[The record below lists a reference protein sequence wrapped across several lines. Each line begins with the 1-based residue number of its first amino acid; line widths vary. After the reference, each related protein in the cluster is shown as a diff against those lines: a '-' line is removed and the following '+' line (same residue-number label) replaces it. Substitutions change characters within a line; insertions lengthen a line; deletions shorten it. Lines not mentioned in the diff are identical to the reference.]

1 MSEAVEN
8 QTDLLVDDELH
19 ILMRE
24 YSIPHVAEFGQDLML
39 SQSQYAKVIFHDI
52 ADTYPTDADICC
64 RYSLTDGVT
73 VSQGDRIA
81 LFRVGWSSVQEHIAY
96 EWVPVTD
103 ATELQV
109 LFKASSLPKDEEE
122 FYQLCYVTINDLV
135 CGASVPF
142 QFRHPH
148 ENELCSVEEQDGMI
162 VVRSRTAFTEEK
174 LRQAFV
180 ANELLQK
187 EKGNLQEELEVIES
201 KYNKVSAELLSTL
214 QKLSMLE
221 TEKKALDKKLEDY
234 SHIERQVE
242 QLQQDLCASDK
253 DKNQT
258 VSKLN
263 KAEQHIQMLTA
274 TVDALSADKE
284 RMAQLLRNETQN
296 RTGTAAEIIQYKD
309 QVDSLTHMLEAL
321 TQSKE
326 LVAQELAVQRA
337 ANCELQEDIRN
348 LEIAR
353 QVVQNDFLGLQ
364 EEEKILQ
371 ERVVSAEKISE
382 ERAKQMND
390 LQKEKECLLSEL
402 VQAAS
407 KREKEIMMMTEV
419 YEGRLKDVA
428 NKVMLVEEDLH
439 MAKEEADERKKD
451 SAKTAEMNKCL
462 TQQLLEAQNKISEQ
476 EHSLAEITREKE
488 ILEADLWKIVE
499 SRRKLIVHNEHL
511 TNRLVDPENE
521 SSPLNLQLQDLS
533 DQLERKTHF
542 RKVFIDLEHRISNL
556 QIAQE
561 EATADKNIQLERIDA
576 ITERLLEL
584 DNEEGKLQYEQE
596 EVAAICDRQEKELTE
611 TINKLTYIEE
621 RWRKNYLM
629 EDDTHMYG
637 NFEMASL
644 KEAVGELTVFVESS
658 KMRMSEIDQR
668 MKEIKEE
675 KSVLMQQQSLALERK
690 NEYKICEE
698 EVYQELIELQE
709 QEREMV
715 YEWGG
720 PMPAV
725 QGQLDHSLVP
735 EERLPLTRQERAELR
750 QKLEETSS
758 LPEQQCGGLSAT
770 EVDVCLEKEQQLKLR
785 LQMAAEE
792 YRKLYTEKQKVEK
805 RLAKLY
811 HRLNEKKAKSS
822 SSSEQSEA
830 SSSAVRGQP
839 MTGELICLSQ
849 PAVSGSRN
857 DRALPLQ
864 GKGGRNVSS
873 VCPVCNVEFP
883 PGAFDL
889 FRQHFDGHLS

>member
-1 MSEAVEN
+1 
-8 QTDLLVDDELH
+8 
-19 ILMRE
+19 
-24 YSIPHVAEFGQDLML
+24 
-39 SQSQYAKVIFHDI
+39 
-52 ADTYPTDADICC
+52 
-64 RYSLTDGVT
+64 
-73 VSQGDRIA
+73 
-81 LFRVGWSSVQEHIAY
+81 
-96 EWVPVTD
+96 
-103 ATELQV
+103 
-109 LFKASSLPKDEEE
+109 
-122 FYQLCYVTINDLV
+122 
-135 CGASVPF
+135 
-142 QFRHPH
+142 
-148 ENELCSVEEQDGMI
+148 MI

-187 EKGNLQEELEVIES
+187 EKGNLQEELNIIES
-201 KYNKVSAELLSTL
+201 KYSKVSAELLATL
-214 QKLSMLE
+214 QKLSTLE
-221 TEKKALDKKLEDY
+221 TEKKVLDKKLEDN

-253 DKNQT
+253 EKNQT

-263 KAEQHIQMLTA
+263 KAEQHIRVLTA

-284 RMAQLLRNETQN
+284 HMSQLLRNETQN
-296 RTGTAAEIIQYKD
+296 RTGTAAEIIQCKD

-353 QVVQNDFLGLQ
+353 QVVQDDLLGLQ
-364 EEEKILQ
+364 EEKKILQ
-371 ERVVSAEKISE
+371 DRVVSAEKISD

-407 KREKEIMMMTEV
+407 KREKEIKMMTEV
-419 YEGRLKDVA
+419 YEGRLKDAA
-428 NKVMLVEEDLH
+428 NKVMLVEKDLH
-439 MAKEEADERKKD
+439 VAKEEADERKKD
-451 SAKTAEMNKCL
+451 AAETAETAEMNKRL

-476 EHSLAEITREKE
+476 EHSLAEVTREKE

-499 SRRKLIVHNEHL
+499 SRRKLIVHNDHL
-511 TNRLVDPENE
+511 TNRLVDLENE
-521 SSPLNLQLQDLS
+521 SSPLNLQPQDLS
-533 DQLERKTHF
+533 DQLERKAHF

-556 QIAQE
+556 AIARE

-576 ITERLLEL
+576 ITERLSEL
-584 DNEEGKLQYEQE
+584 DIEEGKLQCEQQ

-611 TINKLTYIEE
+611 TVNKLTYLED
-621 RWRKNYLM
+621 RWRKSYLM
-629 EDDTHMYG
+629 EDATYVYG
-637 NFEMASL
+637 DSDVASL

-658 KMRMSEIDQR
+658 EMRMSEIDQR

-675 KSVLMQQQSLALERK
+675 KSVLMQQRFLALERK
-690 NEYKICEE
+690 NEYKKCEE

-720 PMPAV
+720 PMPAL
-725 QGQLDHSLVP
+725 QGQLDHSVAP
-735 EERLPLTRQERAELR
+735 EERLALTRQERAELR
-750 QKLEETSS
+750 KKLEETSN
-758 LPEQQCGGLSAT
+758 LPEQQCGGLSAR

-830 SSSAVRGQP
+830 STFVVRGQP
-839 MTGELICLSQ
+839 MTGELVCLSQ
-849 PAVSGSRN
+849 SAVPGSRN
-857 DRALPLQ
+857 DTALPLQ
-864 GKGGRNVSS
+864 EKRGRNVSS

>member
-1 MSEAVEN
+1 MSEAVQN

-24 YSIPHVAEFGQDLML
+24 YSIPHVAELGQDSML

-73 VSQGDRIA
+73 VSHGDRIA
-81 LFRVGWSSVQEHIAY
+81 LYRVGWSSVQEHIAF

-109 LFKASSLPKDEEE
+109 LFKASSLPKDEDE

-148 ENELCSVEEQDGMI
+148 ENELCAVEEQDGMI
-162 VVRSRTAFTEEK
+162 VVRSRTAVTEEK

-187 EKGNLQEELEVIES
+187 EKGNLQKELKTIES
-201 KYNKVSAELLSTL
+201 KYSKVSAELLATL
-214 QKLSMLE
+214 QKLSKLE
-221 TEKKALDKKLEDY
+221 TDKKTLDKKLEDN
-234 SHIERQVE
+234 SHIELQVE

-253 DKNQT
+253 EKNQT
-258 VSKLN
+258 VSKLS
-263 KAEQHIQMLTA
+263 KAEQHIRMLTA

-284 RMAQLLRNETQN
+284 HMAQLLRNETQN
-296 RTGTAAEIIQYKD
+296 RSGTAAEVIQYKD
-309 QVDSLTHMLEAL
+309 QVDSLTYMLEAL

-337 ANCELQEDIRN
+337 ANRELQEDIRN

-353 QVVQNDFLGLQ
+353 KVVQNDMLGLQ
-364 EEEKILQ
+364 EEKKILQ
-371 ERVVSAEKISE
+371 DQVVGAEKISE
-382 ERAKQMND
+382 ERAKQIND

-407 KREKEIMMMTEV
+407 KREKELRMMTEV
-419 YEGRLKDVA
+419 YEGRLKDAA
-428 NKVMLVEEDLH
+428 NKVTLLEKDLH
-439 MAKEEADERKKD
+439 MAKTEADERKKD
-451 SAKTAEMNKCL
+451 GTETAEMNKRL
-462 TQQLLEAQNKISEQ
+462 AQQLLEAQNKISEQ
-476 EHSLAEITREKE
+476 EQSLAEITREKE
-488 ILEADLWKIVE
+488 GLEADLWKIVE
-499 SRRKLIVHNEHL
+499 SRRKLIIHNEHL
-511 TNRLVDPENE
+511 TNRLVDMENE
-521 SSPLNLQLQDLS
+521 SSPMKLQLQELNN
-533 DQLERKTHF
+533 QLERKTHF

-556 QIAQE
+556 AIAQE
-561 EATADKNIQLERIDA
+561 EATADKNVQLERISA
-576 ITERLLEL
+576 ITERLSEL
-584 DNEEGKLQYEQE
+584 DIEEGKLQCEHQ
-596 EVAAICDRQEKELTE
+596 EVAAICDQQENELTE
-611 TINKLTYIEE
+611 KADELTYVEE
-621 RWRKNYLM
+621 RFRKDYLM
-629 EDDTHMYG
+629 EGDPLMFG
-637 NFEMASL
+637 NSEVDNL
-644 KEAVGELTVFVESS
+644 KAAVCELTVFVESS
-658 KMRMSEIDQR
+658 RMRMTDIDQR

-675 KSVLMQQQSLALERK
+675 KSVLLQQQSHAVERK
-690 NEYKICEE
+690 NEYKKCEE

-720 PMPAV
+720 LMPAL
-725 QGQLDHSLVP
+725 QGQLDHTLAP

-750 QKLEETSS
+750 QKLEETGN
-758 LPEQQCGGLSAT
+758 LPEQQCGGLNAT
-770 EVDVCLEKEQQLKLR
+770 EVNVCLEKEQQLKLR
-785 LQMAAEE
+785 LQMAAAE

-849 PAVSGSRN
+849 PAGSGSRN
-857 DRALPLQ
+857 DTALPLQ
-864 GKGGRNVSS
+864 EKSGRNVSS
-873 VCPVCNVEFP
+873 VCPVCNVVFP

>member
-1 MSEAVEN
+1 MSEAVQN

-19 ILMRE
+19 NLMRE
-24 YSIPHVAEFGQDLML
+24 YSIPHVAELGQDSML
-39 SQSQYAKVIFHDI
+39 LQSQYAKVIFHDI

-73 VSQGDRIA
+73 VSHGDRIA
-81 LFRVGWSSVQEHIAY
+81 LFRVGWSSVQEHIAF

-109 LFKASSLPKDEEE
+109 LFKASSLPKDEDE

-148 ENELCSVEEQDGMI
+148 ETELCAVEEQDGMI

-180 ANELLQK
+180 TNEHLQK
-187 EKGNLQEELEVIES
+187 EKGDLQKELKIIEN
-201 KYNKVSAELLSTL
+201 KYSKVSAELLATL
-214 QKLSMLE
+214 QKLSKLE
-221 TEKKALDKKLEDY
+221 TEKKASDKKLEDN

-242 QLQQDLCASDK
+242 QLQQDLCVSDK
-253 DKNQT
+253 EKNQT

-263 KAEQHIQMLTA
+263 KAEQHIRVLTA
-274 TVDALSADKE
+274 TVDTLSADKE
-284 RMAQLLRNETQN
+284 HMAQMLRNETQN
-296 RTGTAAEIIQYKD
+296 RSGTAAEIIQYKD
-309 QVDSLTHMLEAL
+309 QVDSLTQMLEAL

-326 LVAQELAVQRA
+326 LVAQELGVQRA

-353 QVVQNDFLGLQ
+353 KVVQNDMLGLQ
-364 EEEKILQ
+364 EEKKILQ
-371 ERVVSAEKISE
+371 DQVVSAEKISE
-382 ERAKQMND
+382 ERAKQIND

-407 KREKEIMMMTEV
+407 KREKEMRMMTEA
-419 YEGRLKDVA
+419 YEGRLKDAA
-428 NKVMLVEEDLH
+428 NKVVLVEEDLRV
-439 MAKEEADERKKD
+439 AKAEADERKEGGTE
-451 SAKTAEMNKCL
+451 TAEMNERL
-462 TQQLLEAQNKISEQ
+462 TRQLLEAQNKISEQ

-488 ILEADLWKIVE
+488 SLEADLWKIVE
-499 SRRKLIVHNEHL
+499 SRRKMIIHNEHL
-511 TNRLVDPENE
+511 TNCLLDLGNE
-521 SSPLNLQLQDLS
+521 SSPLNLQLQELS
-533 DQLERKTHF
+533 DKLEKKTHF
-542 RKVFIDLEHRISNL
+542 RKVFIDLEHGISNL
-556 QIAQE
+556 AVAQE
-561 EATADKNIQLERIDA
+561 EATANKNVQLERINA
-576 ITERLLEL
+576 ITERLSEL
-584 DNEEGKLQYEQE
+584 DIEEEKLQCEHQ
-596 EVAAICDRQEKELTE
+596 EVATICDQQEKELTE
-611 TINKLTYIEE
+611 TSNKLTSLEE
-621 RWRKNYLM
+621 RLREDYMM
-629 EDDTHMYG
+629 EGDPYMYA
-637 NFEMASL
+637 NFEVDNL
-644 KEAVGELTVFVESS
+644 KAAVCELTVFMESS
-658 KMRMSEIDQR
+658 EMRISEIDQR
-668 MKEIKEE
+668 MKEVKEE
-675 KSVLMQQQSLALERK
+675 KSVLMQQRSYAVERK
-690 NEYKICEE
+690 NDYKKYEE
-698 EVYQELIELQE
+698 KVCQELIELQE

-715 YEWGG
+715 YGWGG

-725 QGQLDHSLVP
+725 QGQLDHSVAP
-735 EERLPLTRQERAELR
+735 GASLPLTRQERAELR
-750 QKLEETSS
+750 HKLQETDS
-758 LPEQQCGGLSAT
+758 LPEQQCGSLSAS
-770 EVDVCLEKEQQLKLR
+770 EVNVCLEKEQELKLR
-785 LQMAAEE
+785 LQMAAAE

-830 SSSAVRGQP
+830 SSSVVRGQP
-839 MTGELICLSQ
+839 MTGELICFSQ

-857 DRALPLQ
+857 DTALPLQ
-864 GKGGRNVSS
+864 QKSIRNVSS